1 MKLRTLFVLIFAF
14 TQISCSTVLL
24 VRNPNSRV
32 FTDATYTST
41 RSFFFWGLVGGTQ
54 HVYVD
59 QICLGKEVD
68 QVTTEYRDTD
78 VLWGILTVG
87 IYSPR
92 TVKVWCQ
99 L

>member
-1 MKLRTLFVLIFAF
+1 MKLKTLVVLIFAF
-14 TQISCSTVLL
+14 SQVSCSTVLL
-24 VRNPNSRV
+24 VRHPNSRV
-32 FTDATYTST
+32 FTEPTYTST
-41 RSFFFWGLVGGTQ
+41 RPFFFWGIVGGPQ

-68 QVTTEYRDTD
+68 QVVTQYRSTD
-78 VLWGILTVG
+78 ILWGILTLG

-92 TVKVWCQ
+92 TVKIWCQ